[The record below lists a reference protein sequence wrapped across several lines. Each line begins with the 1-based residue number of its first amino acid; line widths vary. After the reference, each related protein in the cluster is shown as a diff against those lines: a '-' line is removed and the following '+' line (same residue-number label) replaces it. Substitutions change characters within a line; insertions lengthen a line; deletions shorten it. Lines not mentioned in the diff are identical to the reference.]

1 MSDHNATDGL
11 CIHEAPEPGQQT
23 ENLRITVMTPLIA
36 PGALKAMLPLTSA
49 IRQTVL
55 SARGTIHQ
63 IMARRDPRLLILVG
77 PCSIHDV
84 SAAYEYAERLS
95 ELHRQYADTFY
106 IIMRTYFEKPRTTI
120 GWRGLINDPRLDGT
134 YDMEAGLH
142 AARDLLLRINALGLP
157 TAVEMLDTVTPHY
170 FADLVSFGAIGART
184 TESQPHRAMASGLSM
199 PVGFKNGTDGN
210 IQVAI
215 DAMIAARSP
224 QSFLG
229 IDHEGHCC
237 VATTAGNDD
246 GILILRGG
254 KNGTNYHA
262 TAILDAVERLR
273 AAQLPERVIVDCSHA
288 NARYHPEEQ
297 EIVWQTVLRDR
308 PLTHDAV
315 VGIMLES
322 NLHAGRQPFSPQRDT
337 LRYGVSITDG
347 CIDWETT
354 ERLLAETCARKGASR
369 ITKTP

>member
-11 CIHEAPEPGQQT
+11 YIHKAPEPGQQT

-254 KNGTNYHA
+254 KNG
-262 TAILDAVERLR
+262 V
-273 AAQLPERVIVDCSHA
+273 
-288 NARYHPEEQ
+288 
-297 EIVWQTVLRDR
+297 
-308 PLTHDAV
+308 
-315 VGIMLES
+315 
-322 NLHAGRQPFSPQRDT
+322 
-337 LRYGVSITDG
+337 
-347 CIDWETT
+347 
-354 ERLLAETCARKGASR
+354 
-369 ITKTP
+369 